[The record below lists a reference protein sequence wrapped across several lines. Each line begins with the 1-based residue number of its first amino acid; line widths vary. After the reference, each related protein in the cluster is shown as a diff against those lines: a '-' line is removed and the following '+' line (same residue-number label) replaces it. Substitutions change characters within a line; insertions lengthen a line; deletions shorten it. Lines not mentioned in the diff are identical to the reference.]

1 MSAAFIVDCS
11 LATAWR
17 FHDDATPKAA
27 ALLNRVATETAACGA
42 EWLTDRYYFRAAAAL
57 RA

>member
-27 ALLNRVATETAACGA
+27 ALLNRLATEACGA